1 VVRRIFALG
10 AGLAVAIVAGASAA
24 ASGPYAGNTSQK
36 LNITVKVSKGNVVE
50 VDYVAKYG
58 PCGEF
63 SGVDKVHIAIKRDKF
78 SATVHPNSETVDKLS
93 GSFKGKN
100 VSGTLSSSVTTGGIH
115 PTTCK
120 SGKVKFSAKR

>member
-1 VVRRIFALG
+1 
-10 AGLAVAIVAGASAA
+10 
-24 ASGPYAGNTSQK
+24 
-36 LNITVKVSKGNVVE
+36 VKVSKGNVVE

-58 PCGEF
+58 PSGEF